1 MHKPLIKLSVIAA
14 LALSAN
20 AAFALEYRSIA
31 RHGVVLSEAPSDE
44 AKKLFLASKGTP
56 LELLTEQGGWA
67 RVRDRTGSL
76 AWLKKSDLSSKHTVQ
91 VLRNAP
97 VYKAADAK
105 SALLYRAGKD
115 LLLDMQENTRTGW
128 LKVKHRD
135 GVSGFIR
142 IEEVW
147 GV

>member
-14 LALSAN
+14 LVLSAN

-31 RHGVVLSEAPSDE
+31 RHGVVLSEAPGNE

-56 LELLTEQGGWA
+56 LELLTEQGDWA

>member
-31 RHGVVLSEAPSDE
+31 RHGVVLSEAPADE
-44 AKKLFLASKGTP
+44 AKKLFLASKGMP
-56 LELLTEQGGWA
+56 LELLAEQGDWA

-76 AWLKKSDLSSKHTVQ
+76 AWLKKTDLSSKHTVQ
-91 VLRNAP
+91 VLKDSAI
-97 VYKAADAK
+97 YKTADAK
-105 SALLYRAGKD
+105 SAIIYRAGKD
-115 LLLDMQENTRTGW
+115 LLLELQENTRTGW

-135 GVSGFIR
+135 GVVGFIR

>member
-14 LALSAN
+14 LALLVN

-31 RHGVVLSEAPSDE
+31 RHGVVLSEAPADE
-44 AKKLFLASKGTP
+44 AKKLFLMSKGIP
-56 LELLTEQGGWA
+56 LELLAEQGDWA
-67 RVRDRTGSL
+67 RVRDRAGSL
-76 AWLKKSDLSSKHTVQ
+76 AWLRKKDLSTRHTVQ
-91 VLRNAP
+91 VLREAII
-97 VYKAADAK
+97 YKVADAK
-105 SALLYRAGKD
+105 SAILYRAGKD
-115 LLLDMQENTRTGW
+115 LLLDLQENTRTGW

-147 GV
+147 GI